1 MGKQDQ
7 KKEYGEASTVQG
19 RQYNKVYNYSY
30 RLQMQEHLLDR
41 VKKVYNNNAT
51 TQIAIVIEKS
61 DFFACFW
68 RLAIRSSVRLST
80 FNFSNSIIF
89 KL

>member
-61 DFFACFW
+61 DFFACF
-68 RLAIRSSVRLST
+68 
-80 FNFSNSIIF
+80 
-89 KL
+89 